1 MDMRSDGPTGF
12 GLDQLGQI
20 ALTARDVDRAT
31 AFYRDTL
38 GLPFLLRA
46 GDLSFFD
53 CGGVRLMLSVPESG
67 EFDHPSSIL
76 YFRIADL
83 DAAHATL
90 FERGVAF
97 THAPSV
103 VATMPDHTLWMAFFN
118 YSEGNT
124 LALMSEVPLVMHG

>member
-1 MDMRSDGPTGF
+1 MADQVTAQPEVRLG
-12 GLDQLGQI
+12 QLGQI

-38 GLPFLLRA
+38 GLPFLFRA

-67 EFDHPSSIL
+67 EFDHPGSIL
-76 YFRIADL
+76 YFRVTDL
-83 DAAHATL
+83 GAVHAAL
-90 FERGVAF
+90 VERGVTF

-103 VATMPDHTLWMAFFN
+103 VATMHDHTLWMAFFTD
-118 YSEGNT
+118 SEGNT
-124 LALMSEVPLVMHG
+124 LALMSEVPLT